1 MITVDDLSAIPG
13 IRHGFFGRNAPGETN
28 AARNCAYRA
37 GDNPADVDANRAACA
52 LAVGT
57 PLTHLVTV
65 KQRHTPDVVVATA
78 PLADAPIADALVT
91 ATPGLSIGILT
102 ADCVPVLLAARAGNV
117 IGAAHAGWRGAFDG
131 VLENTVAKM
140 ENLGA
145 QRGDIIAAIGPC
157 IGAASYEVGPEFLQ
171 RFVDHDS
178 SFKKYFDRHRSDGH
192 CHFDIAAFAADRL
205 KSCGVARVIVTSRD
219 TCAEEALFFSY
230 RRSVLRKEPDY
241 GRQLSLIAIAP

>member
-13 IRHGFFGRNAPGETN
+13 VRHGFFGRNAPGETN
-28 AARNCAYRA
+28 GARNCAYRA
-37 GDNPADVDANRAACA
+37 GDNAEDVDANRAACA

-57 PLTHLVTV
+57 PLSHLVTV

-78 PLADAPIADALVT
+78 PFADAPIADALIT
-91 ATPGLSIGILT
+91 TTPGLSIGILT
-102 ADCVPVLLAARAGNV
+102 ADCVPVLLAARSGHV

-131 VLENTVAKM
+131 VLENTVGKM
-140 ENLGA
+140 ESLGA
-145 QRGDIIAAIGPC
+145 RRSDIVAAIGPC

-171 RFVDHDS
+171 RFVDRDPA
-178 SFKKYFDRHRSDGH
+178 FKVYFSQHRSDGH

-205 KSCGVARVIVTSRD
+205 KGCGIARVIVTGRD